1 MIELATDSDKKP
13 WYRHFWP
20 WFLMIL
26 PASVVVAGLSTAFIA
41 ARHADDLVVD
51 DYYKNG
57 LAINRQLERKQQA
70 TARGISA
77 QLQFF
82 DDTVRVQILGPV
94 DDQNLNLR
102 LSHPFETDR
111 DFMVALT
118 RIAPGRYRGI
128 LTNNISDHWHWII
141 EEQNE
146 EQSKEE
152 SEDGWR
158 LDGVIQASEIGDAR
172 SD

>member
-1 MIELATDSDKKP
+1 MDWQSIASWNEKQLATA
-13 WYRHFWP
+13 
-20 WFLMIL
+20 L
-26 PASVVVAGLSTAFIA
+26 
-41 ARHADDLVVD
+41 
-51 DYYKNG
+51 
-57 LAINRQLERKQQA
+57 
-70 TARGISA
+70 GISA

-94 DDQNLNLR
+94 DDQYLNLR

-128 LTNNISDHWHWII
+128 LTNNIADHWHWII
-141 EEQNE
+141 EEQSE
-146 EQSKEE
+146 EQSEE
-152 SEDGWR
+152 KSEDGWR
-158 LDGVIQASEIGDAR
+158 LDGVIQASEIGDAP

>member
-20 WFLMIL
+20 WFLMTL
-26 PASVVVAGLSTAFIA
+26 PASVVVAGISTALIA

-57 LAINRQLERKQQA
+57 LAINRQLERKQRA
-70 TARGISA
+70 TARGLSA
-77 QLQFF
+77 QLLFV
-82 DDTVRVQILGPV
+82 DNTVGVQILGTV
-94 DDQNLNLR
+94 DDQNLNLL

-111 DFMVALT
+111 DFKVALT
-118 RIAPGRYRGI
+118 RISPGHYRGA
-128 LTNNISDHWHWII
+128 LSSTVSSHWHWII
-141 EEQNE
+141 EEQAE
-146 EQSKEE
+146 A
-152 SEDGWR
+152 GWR
-158 LDGVIQASEIGDAR
+158 LDGVVQASEIGDVP